1 LQCSLGLLY
10 NRDMN
15 SKQERI
21 ANLTISRHRGLVI
34 AGRDARARVVLDTIF
49 ANAIKGHEA
58 SNKYLKEIGAI

>member
-1 LQCSLGLLY
+1 
-10 NRDMN
+10 MN